1 MSDPVKKDE
10 FVPNVPGTGR
20 LGTLAS
26 PWGEIHAAGARIG
39 GRVVDEFALAS
50 PIARVPRGE
59 AISGARCVYLA
70 EQFGELRAFLASA
83 MDATKWAQG
92 FVIEAG
98 PEGAEVD
105 VWDVRSIPGLSGIV
119 PRGRYFLGSAGEFS
133 PVIPTGAIVAQL
145 VGIGSTSAII
155 KARIYPPSILQAA

>member
-1 MSDPVKKDE
+1 MSLTKDE
-10 FVPNVPGTGR
+10 FVPNIPSTGR

-26 PWGEIHAAGARIG
+26 PWGEIHAAAAKVG
-39 GRVVDEFALAS
+39 GRTIDDFTLAS
-50 PIARVPRGE
+50 PIATVPRGE

-70 EQFGELRAFLASA
+70 EQFGEVRAFLASA

-98 PEGAEVD
+98 PEAALVD

-119 PRGRYFLGSAGEFS
+119 PRGNYFLGENGEFS
-133 PVIPTGAIVAQL
+133 PVIPSGATVAQL
-145 VGIGSTSAII
+145 VGIGSGTTSI
-155 KARIYPPSILQAA
+155 KARIHPPAFLKAA